1 MGGVKAFLRD
11 LILQLLVLLIAGYL
25 GLLFSIDISSLLGI
39 QELLW
44 SNGLILVLIVIG
56 VLVVT
61 RQILVMRHVRRVSQ
75 IGIYGVKRR
84 PEYVARKFK
93 GVFYGVVWRVLFG
106 SEIFAVES
114 PYVFVEPYPY
124 CPNCDYELDDRT
136 KSGFLGL
143 AIKHVWHCSQCKR
156 DYPRG
161 RDYPDESDV
170 IEKRVE
176 AWIRSGSITLQE
188 NELFEEIK

>member
-11 LILQLLVLLIAGYL
+11 LILQLLALLIAGYL

-44 SNGLILVLIVIG
+44 SNSLILGLIVVG
-56 VLVVT
+56 VLLVT

-93 GVFYGVVWRVLFG
+93 GRFYGVMWRVLFG
-106 SEIFAVES
+106 SAYITEGS
-114 PYVFVEPYPY
+114 YVFVEPYPY
-124 CPNCDYELDDRT
+124 CPNCDYELDART
-136 KSGFLGL
+136 KSGLLGL
-143 AIKHVWHCSQCKR
+143 AVRHLWHCAQCKR
-156 DYPRG
+156 DYR
-161 RDYPDESDV
+161 RNRNYPDESDV

-176 AWIRSGSITLQE
+176 AWIRSGSITLQK
-188 NELFEEIK
+188 NESFEEIK